1 MTSGMSPGPTDEE
14 LLEVLAPA
22 LELPITSFARREF
35 EYATSHP
42 LEELRIGLSDG
53 RTIEVILKDLAW
65 ERLLPDARRSKPRTF
80 FDPLRCVE
88 TQRVLL
94 DPWAVGP
101 RCYAAVADATIGRYW
116 LLLEKVPGVPL
127 WQVGELE
134 RWVEVARWL
143 AAFHSMS
150 SSEDVLELALPAR
163 LVRYDRQVFVATADR
178 ARAALRRL
186 PEDRGGPLL
195 ALMDG
200 YEATRTIRAVE
211 GTGRRTPIVAMT
223 ASAMLADRERCL
235 AVGMD
240 DYLSKP
246 VRLTDLADMVD
257 RRLHREGMSQAEA
270 GTDPIEPVLDGAVI
284 AELVSLGDEVMADL
298 VPAFVL
304 DTQERLAGIRAAV
317 HNSDA
322 DGLSCAALALRGS
335 AGDMGGVRV
344 ATLCRRLEDAGRAG
358 RLDPAPADLIALEA
372 EVEQML
378 GAVSIHAQ
386 STV

>member
-65 ERLLPDARRSKPRTF
+65 ERLLPDARRSEPRTF
-80 FDPLRCVE
+80 FDPRRCVE
-88 TQRVLL
+88 IQRVLL

-178 ARAALRRL
+178 ALAALRHL
-186 PEDRGGPLL
+186 PEDRGGLLL

-200 YEATRTIRAVE
+200 YEEVVVGLETDAPRFVHGEFFASNILVVPSTAPMRVC
-211 GTGRRTPIVAMT
+211 PIDWEMAG
-223 ASAMLADRERCL
+223 
-235 AVGMD
+235 VGPP
-240 DYLSKP
+240 L
-246 VRLTDLADMVD
+246 LDLAALTAGWDGGSRSRMV
-257 RRLHREGMSQAEA
+257 AAYA
-270 GTDPIEPVLDGAVI
+270 GSLAPTLDPRQLTQ
-284 AELVSLGDEVMADL
+284 SLLRCRM
-298 VPAFVL
+298 
-304 DTQERLAGIRAAV
+304 
-317 HNSDA
+317 H
-322 DGLSCAALALRGS
+322 LALQWIGW
-335 AGDMGGVRV
+335 ADDW
-344 ATLCRRLEDAGRAG
+344 TPPDAHARDWIG
-358 RLDPAPADLIALEA
+358 EA
-372 EVEQML
+372 MDVGKGL
-378 GAVSIHAQ
+378 GL
-386 STV
+386 